1 MTQKEEVRDLALV
14 VDDVIVR
21 LKSMSVKELKEQKE
35 LWEERICNDE
45 IESPCQAPRL
55 RVLRAI
61 IKELNSRGFYWRF
74 Y

>member
-1 MTQKEEVRDLALV
+1 MTQKEEVKDLDLV

-55 RVLRAI
+55 KVLRAI
-61 IKELNSRGFYWRF
+61 IKELNLRKYHWRF

>member
-1 MTQKEEVRDLALV
+1 MIQREEVVDLALV

-21 LKSMSVKELKEQKE
+21 LKSMSLKELKEQKE

-45 IESPCQAPRL
+45 VDSPCQVPRL
-55 RVLRAI
+55 RILRAI
-61 IKELNSRGFYWRF
+61 IKELNSRRF

>member
-21 LKSMSVKELKEQKE
+21 LKSMSVKELK
-35 LWEERICNDE
+35 
-45 IESPCQAPRL
+45 
-55 RVLRAI
+55 VLRAI
-61 IKELNSRGFYWRF
+61 IKELNSRRF